1 MTIALVFYG
10 YMALMLAAA
19 ILHRLRQRNI
29 TPPRRTPSSQT
40 QAKEPASC
48 QRPK

>member
-1 MTIALVFYG
+1 MTVALVFYG

-19 ILHRLRQRNI
+19 IIHRLRRRDL

-40 QAKEPASC
+40 QTKGQAS
-48 QRPK
+48 